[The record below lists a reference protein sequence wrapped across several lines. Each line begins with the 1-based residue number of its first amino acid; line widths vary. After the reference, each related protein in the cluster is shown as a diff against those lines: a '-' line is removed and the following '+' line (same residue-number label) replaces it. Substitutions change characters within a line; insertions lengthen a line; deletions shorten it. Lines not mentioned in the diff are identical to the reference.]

1 MAFGLIASAIRHV
14 GAAPGSREDTE
25 LTTAQ
30 LFALLW
36 SALAD
41 TLGTAATAVLV
52 RCSARG
58 AALEQVAVRQERLE
72 YTYTLPPSWSDPAP
86 AGLEDL
92 RELCRG
98 LRPLLVELTG
108 TVVLRHLE
116 SVAPLRA
123 SGLSR
128 PSRMRRRGAPGPAS
142 LSRSSA
148 WIESSAS
155 CSSSGLPR
163 TTSST

>member
-1 MAFGLIASAIRHV
+1 MAFGLIASAVCHV
-14 GAAPGSREDTE
+14 GAAPGSREDAE

-52 RCSARG
+52 RRSARG
-58 AALEQVAVRQERLE
+58 AALEQVAVRQEQLE

-123 SGLSR
+123 SRLLEGECR
-128 PSRMRRRGAPGPAS
+128 DGG
-142 LSRSSA
+142 
-148 WIESSAS
+148 
-155 CSSSGLPR
+155 
-163 TTSST
+163 

>member
-1 MAFGLIASAIRHV
+1 MAFGLIASTVRHV
-14 GAAPGSREDTE
+14 GVAPGSREDAE

-41 TLGTAATAVLV
+41 TLGTAATAVLA
-52 RCSARG
+52 RRSARD
-58 AALEQVAVRQERLE
+58 AALDQLTVPRERLE
-72 YTYTLPPSWSDPAP
+72 YTYTLPPTWSDPAP

-92 RELCRG
+92 RELCRA

-108 TVVLRHLE
+108 TVVLRRLE

-123 SGLSR
+123 SGLLEGECR
-128 PSRMRRRGAPGPAS
+128 DG
-142 LSRSSA
+142 
-148 WIESSAS
+148 
-155 CSSSGLPR
+155 C
-163 TTSST
+163 